1 MKLNLM
7 KANKTKLMPS
17 KQQSQRWRFTAF
29 FCTLLLLGG
38 CQLTAPSQASATKDN
53 RNQAPL
59 SASNFSQY
67 YLSLKKLN
75 PAELLD
81 EIERVSQAK
90 KQRENT
96 RKQEQDFKNDIYLLL
111 LKALPSSPIY
121 NPYNAKDQLNRLPK
135 EVLSQTYLKVEDLAL
150 ISLLKDQLNE
160 QLYAQARIT
169 ALEQEK
175 GLSQQKFNR
184 QLGGL
189 QTSLTELQQKL
200 TQLKNI
206 ETAIDKHGQ

>member
-1 MKLNLM
+1 MKHNPM
-7 KANKTKLMPS
+7 KANKIKRKPS
-17 KQQSQRWRFTAF
+17 NQPGNTWRFTAF
-29 FCTLLLLGG
+29 LCTLVLLGG
-38 CQLTAPSQASATKDN
+38 CQLTDPSQASGT
-53 RNQAPL
+53 RNFHHQAPL
-59 SASNFSQY
+59 SAANFSQY
-67 YLSLKKLN
+67 YLSLKQLN

-81 EIERVSQAK
+81 EIDRVSQSK
-90 KQRENT
+90 KQGEN
-96 RKQEQDFKNDIYLLL
+96 QGQQVQDFTDDIYLLL

-121 NPYNAKDQLNRLPK
+121 NPYNAKDQLNQLPK
-135 EVLSQTYLKVEDLAL
+135 EVLSLSYLKAEDLAL
-150 ISLLKDQLNE
+150 LSLLKDQLNE

-189 QTSLTELQQKL
+189 QSSLTELQQKL

>member
-1 MKLNLM
+1 MKFNPM
-7 KANKTKLMPS
+7 KANKIKLMPS
-17 KQQSQRWRFTAF
+17 KRPGNTWQFTAF
-29 FCTLLLLGG
+29 FCTLVLLGG
-38 CQLTAPSQASATKDN
+38 CQLTAPSPATGAKNIHNQAS
-53 RNQAPL
+53 L
-59 SASNFSQY
+59 SPANFSQY
-67 YLSLKKLN
+67 YLSLKQLN

-90 KQRENT
+90 KQRENQAQ
-96 RKQEQDFKNDIYLLL
+96 KAQDFKDDIYLLL

-121 NPYNAKDQLNRLPK
+121 NPYNAKDQLNQLPK
-135 EVLSQTYLKVEDLAL
+135 EVLSLSYLKAEDLAL
-150 ISLLKDQLNE
+150 LSLLKDQLNE

-189 QTSLTELQQKL
+189 QSSLTELQQKL